1 MTPPPAPD
9 PIWSRGGDGGGGER
23 ASKNNSTTELSE
35 NLEAVFC
42 DSITVS
48 NVPGLHHP
56 PPLQPHT
63 QGQEGPEFD

>member
-48 NVPGLHHP
+48 NVPGLQHTHP
-56 PPLQPHT
+56 T